1 MIRLLTLV
9 FSILFW
15 TNAQAEDFSLLQL
28 PPEHESAVE
37 NVLNMYHSE
46 CSEILNG
53 VPSRVLYSAENFQ
66 VFTLNQGGTIVTA
79 IEAGFECP
87 GFGFPW
93 SGSSGSPTY
102 LIIDGRT
109 FETER
114 GYPYFFNIS
123 DEITLINLWHG
134 GTNCKAHDGSQ
145 YPNSEPCFTSLYWNN
160 ELKVLFNQVPSNLV
174 REIEN

>member
-1 MIRLLTLV
+1 MIRCLTLFV
-9 FSILFW
+9 AIFLW
-15 TNAQAEDFSLLQL
+15 TSAKAEDLSFLQL
-28 PPEHESAVE
+28 PSEHEHAVE
-37 NVLNMYHSE
+37 KILNVYHKE
-46 CSEILNG
+46 CSENLNNEPTQ
-53 VPSRVLYSAENFQ
+53 VIYSEDNFK
-66 VFTLNQGGTIVTA
+66 VFKLIQGGTIVTA

-102 LIIDGRT
+102 LIIDGRI
-109 FETER
+109 FETAR

-160 ELKVLFNQVPSNLV
+160 ELKVLVNQVPSNLV